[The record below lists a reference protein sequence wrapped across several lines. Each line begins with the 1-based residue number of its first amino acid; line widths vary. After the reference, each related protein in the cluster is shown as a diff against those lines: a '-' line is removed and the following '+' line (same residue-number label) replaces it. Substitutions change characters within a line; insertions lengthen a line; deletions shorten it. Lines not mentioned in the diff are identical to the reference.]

1 MSDLFNYQND
11 DEPEDIPLGKHT
23 LFASVLRHL
32 FVSDDNSYCV
42 TKIFADELGEVTAVG
57 EMLSTASPGQEI
69 EATGQWIKHK
79 QYGRQFR
86 IDSFTI
92 KLPSSEEGMI
102 RYLSENLPG
111 IGRKTAESIVKHFGS
126 KTFDV
131 LDNYTSRL
139 KEVSGIGK
147 KRIDE
152 IASTWEYGNQERN
165 LKVFLQGLGLTA
177 RQCSLIMEQYG
188 DRSAAIIKDNP
199 YILAESIRGIGFIQ
213 ADKLAQN
220 LGIEATNPFRT
231 ASGIVH
237 TVKVQSQDGH
247 TCMPR
252 EYLLNKASEM
262 LKVDTPYILE
272 GLQRAIKDGSII
284 EEVHQEMSYLYERHL
299 HNDEESLLD
308 HLLAFIKLDK
318 QYPHAQSEVNFL
330 NSDLN
335 TEQMQAVNTSFN
347 KRLSIIT
354 GGPGVG
360 KTTTVKEI
368 VQQSRKH
375 GKKIRLAAPTGR
387 AAQRLGEAS
396 GARALTIHRLLM
408 SDSESEGE
416 FVYNEYKKLKCDI
429 LVVDEVS
436 MLDISLARKLFA
448 AVDHN
453 ETHLVLVGDPD
464 QLPSVGPGFVL
475 NDLIES
481 QLIPLTA
488 LHQVFRQ
495 ASSSRII
502 TNAHRINLGQ
512 EPELRQVEGD
522 HNDFYFI
529 HQDDPEKLFP
539 MISKMI
545 KERIPQKFDIGA
557 KDIQILMPM
566 NRGKCGCEALN
577 LYLQEDLNDI
587 HKKQFNFG
595 KSRFILGDRVIQ
607 TVNNY
612 TKKVFNGDMGYI
624 VDIYNEEKSFII
636 DFDGLQV
643 SYDFEE
649 AEQIRL
655 AYAITIHKSQGSEF
669 PAVIV
674 PMNTSHYIMLKKN
687 LLYTAITRAKE
698 LLVLC
703 SSRQAISQC
712 IANKGMSKRFTLLKY
727 KLQISQIAACQ

>member
-1 MSDLFNYQND
+1 MSELFSYQND
-11 DEPEDIPLGKHT
+11 DEPEDIPLGKQT
-23 LFASVLRHL
+23 LFASILRHL
-32 FVSDDNSYCV
+32 YVSDDNSYCV

-57 EMLSTASPGQEI
+57 EMLSSASPGQEI
-69 EATGQWIKHK
+69 EASGNWIKHK
-79 QYGRQFR
+79 QYGRQFK

-92 KLPSSEEGMI
+92 KLPSSEVGMI

-111 IGRKTAESIVKHFGS
+111 IGKKTAESIVKHFGS

-131 LDNYTSRL
+131 LDNYTARL
-139 KEVSGIGK
+139 KEVPGIGK

-152 IASTWEYGNQERN
+152 IARTWEFGNQERN
-165 LKVFLQGLGLTA
+165 LKVFLQGLGLSA

-188 DRSAAIIKDNP
+188 DRSASIIKENP
-199 YILAESIRGIGFIQ
+199 YLLAESIRGIGFIQ
-213 ADKLAQN
+213 ADQLAQN
-220 LGIEATNPFRT
+220 LGIEETSPFRT
-231 ASGIVH
+231 ASGIIY
-237 TVKVQSQDGH
+237 TVKLQSLDGH
-247 TCMPR
+247 TCVPK
-252 EYLLNKASEM
+252 ELLLHKASEI
-262 LKVDTPYILE
+262 LKVDTKHILE
-272 GLQRAIKDGSII
+272 GLERAIQDGSII
-284 EEVHQEMSYLYERHL
+284 EEIHQEMSYLYERHL
-299 HNDEESLLD
+299 HKDEEALLNHIID
-308 HLLAFIKLDK
+308 FIQLDK
-318 QYPHAQSEVNFL
+318 KYPHAQSQVEFINHE
-330 NSDLN
+330 LN
-335 TEQMQAVNTSFN
+335 TEQQQAVNTSFN

-368 VQQSRKH
+368 VQQARKH

-396 GARALTIHRLLM
+396 GASALTIHRLLM

-448 AVDHN
+448 AVEHN

-475 NDLIES
+475 NDLIQS
-481 QLIPLTA
+481 QLIPITA

-502 TNAHRINLGQ
+502 TNAHRINVGQ
-512 EPELRQVEGD
+512 EPDLTQGSEPNLD
-522 HNDFYFI
+522 DFYFI
-529 HQDDPEKLFP
+529 NQSDPEKLFP
-539 MISKMI
+539 MIATMI
-545 KERIPQKFDIGA
+545 KERIPKKFDINA
-557 KDIQILMPM
+557 KNIQVLMPM
-566 NRGKCGCEALN
+566 KRGKCGCEALN
-577 LYLQEDLNDI
+577 LYLQEYLNDI

-595 KSRFILGDRVIQ
+595 KNRFILGDRIIQ

-624 VDIYNEEKSFII
+624 VDILNEEKSFII
-636 DFDGLQV
+636 DFDGLQI

-669 PAVIV
+669 PAVII

-687 LLYTAITRAKE
+687 LLYTAITRAKS
-698 LLVLC
+698 LLILC
-703 SSRQAISQC
+703 SSRQAIAQC
-712 IANKGMSKRFTLLKY
+712 IANKGMSKRFTLLQY
-727 KLQISQIAACQ
+727 KIQISQMACP